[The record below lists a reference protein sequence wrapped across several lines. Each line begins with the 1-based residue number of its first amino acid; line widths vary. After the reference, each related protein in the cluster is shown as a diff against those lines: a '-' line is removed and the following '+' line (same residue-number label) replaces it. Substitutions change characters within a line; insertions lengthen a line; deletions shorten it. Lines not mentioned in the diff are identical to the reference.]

1 MVFKKRA
8 LIDQNADAFAKRR
21 RVYIFSSLRVV
32 KNEDIQLKRG
42 DNTNALVLN
51 EDLEGLFGLN
61 ALKINTG

>member
-21 RVYIFSSLRVV
+21 RVYIFSSFRVV
-32 KNEDIQLKRG
+32 KNEVIQLKRG
-42 DNTNALVLN
+42 DNTNALVLD
-51 EDLEGLFGLN
+51 EDLEGLFDLN